1 MSHMGTTLTIRT
13 SDDLRKTLQERALA
27 RGQSVSE
34 LVREILEL
42 ALADRPL
49 GGRLGHLRGTLDLPS
64 APSGDP
70 WTQQLRE
77 RNWR

>member
-1 MSHMGTTLTIRT
+1 MDTTLTIRVT
-13 SDDLRKTLQERALA
+13 DDLRRALQERALE

-34 LVREILEL
+34 LVREILVQ

-49 GGRLGHLRGTLDLPS
+49 GGRLGHLRGALDLPS
-64 APSGDP
+64 VPSEHA
-70 WTQQLRE
+70 WARQLRE